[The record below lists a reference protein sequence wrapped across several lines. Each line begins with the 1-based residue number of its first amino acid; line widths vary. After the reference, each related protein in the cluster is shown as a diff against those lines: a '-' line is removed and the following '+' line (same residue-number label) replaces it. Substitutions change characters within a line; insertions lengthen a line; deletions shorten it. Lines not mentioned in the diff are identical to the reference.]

1 MCAESD
7 KALSAGNRD
16 HASRGFHENAP
27 QRVRHPDSAKLEYAY
42 LPYDE
47 KQLPL
52 HLLILELRTIIHTHK
67 ASSKMAPSNSS
78 YNKTMGRQLDETEAV
93 QSTPNDTCDSANNQ
107 GLSERISYLLL
118 MQRNEILKDP
128 EHFRLLRKN
137 IYMISS

>member
-1 MCAESD
+1 MHRVDSMKMRHSGSD
-7 KALSAGNRD
+7 IQILPSLNTPICHTMQSNRLLD
-16 HASRGFHENAP
+16 FN
-27 QRVRHPDSAKLEYAY
+27 
-42 LPYDE
+42 
-47 KQLPL
+47 
-52 HLLILELRTIIHTHK
+52 LLILELRTIIHTHK
-67 ASSKMAPSNSS
+67 ASSKMAPTNSS

>member
-16 HASRGFHENAP
+16 H
-27 QRVRHPDSAKLEYAY
+27 RVDSMKMRHSGSDIQILRSLNKPICHTMQSN
-42 LPYDE
+42 PFN
-47 KQLPL
+47 
-52 HLLILELRTIIHTHK
+52 LLILELRTIIHTHT

-78 YNKTMGRQLDETEAV
+78 YNKTMGRQLDEAEAV
-93 QSTPNDTCDSANNQ
+93 QSTPNEPCDSANNKR
-107 GLSERISYLLL
+107 LSERISDLLL